1 MGLQRGS
8 LEDRRDMGEPMPPQF
23 DDVMPRVDGI
33 IRRCIT
39 SAMEPPYLVVRLN
52 HYVISG
58 MNLRHPF
65 SFVSAWGVLI

>member
-1 MGLQRGS
+1 
-8 LEDRRDMGEPMPPQF
+8 MGEPMPPQF
-23 DDVMPRVDGI
+23 DDVMPGVDRI
-33 IRRCIT
+33 DRRCIT
-39 SAMEPPYLVVRLN
+39 SAMELPYHVVRLG